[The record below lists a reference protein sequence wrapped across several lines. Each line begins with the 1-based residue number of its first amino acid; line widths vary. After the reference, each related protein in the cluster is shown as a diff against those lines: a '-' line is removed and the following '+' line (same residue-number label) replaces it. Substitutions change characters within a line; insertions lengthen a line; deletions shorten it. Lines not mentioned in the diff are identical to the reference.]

1 MIGIQTDKDE
11 LLIDGTIKCESEEDY
26 YMILDEL
33 YRDRREEIENENFD
47 WCSDRN
53 KRKYPLCRC
62 YGTWNCS
69 RKDRVDFGRV

>member
-1 MIGIQTDKDE
+1 MCRIANMWRYKNMIGIQTDEDE

-47 WCSDRN
+47 
-53 KRKYPLCRC
+53 
-62 YGTWNCS
+62 
-69 RKDRVDFGRV
+69 